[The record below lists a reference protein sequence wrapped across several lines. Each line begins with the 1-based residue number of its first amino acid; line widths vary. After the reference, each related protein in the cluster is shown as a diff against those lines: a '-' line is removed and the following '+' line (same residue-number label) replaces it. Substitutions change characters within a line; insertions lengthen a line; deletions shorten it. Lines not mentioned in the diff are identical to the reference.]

1 MRPKIV
7 PFKFRKK
14 HTETKGKITKSKKNY
29 ENIFNDILSGTKP
42 EKHLKPYTKRETRD
56 QNNSNINKKNKIK
69 FISKLQTINLNDE
82 SNQISK
88 NKFLTEENE
97 KNNTQE
103 LNNTTKKNKININS
117 DPKINITDNKDNEKD
132 KNIIDELLNKS
143 IERKNNKKGKDGVIE
158 QFRVENNKT
167 TANEIII
174 FLNEN
179 NKSSN
184 LYSNSKKHNY
194 IKCVKTMKNNNKSNK
209 NTKKCNKSL
218 PKKDY
223 QFERSPS
230 KTNNVKNK
238 IKQKKFDKIKEN
250 GPKSK
255 NNTLKKFEQKRDIS
269 IRKVDDLIYN
279 NKKIRV
285 YNNTVDKIT
294 ITNDSSKDNN
304 FKDSISIN
312 NTIKNKRLILN
323 NTNSNINININ
334 ITNIND
340 KNNKKEKSVSSKR
353 KQSGLNTENN
363 YNNNITT
370 VNIINN
376 NGNNKKISSN
386 DYRLLFFNHSN
397 KKYLP
402 YQTKLNSKGIKIE
415 SIDINLNEEDLHIN
429 NKKQK
434 YKFKRNLKKNN
445 YYQNYKNVLDTNE
458 IKETQSE
465 YEHFNDK
472 EDFWSNKSS
481 TGYSCKSGFTVA
493 RKFRSLNRERDK
505 IKMLNNL
512 KNPGNNKIDK
522 IEDKLINIVNKFH
535 KENSINKMSRKRKG
549 INKW

>member
-42 EKHLKPYTKRETRD
+42 EKHLKPNTKRETRD

-174 FLNEN
+174 FLNEK

-269 IRKVDDLIYN
+269 IRKADDLIYN

-402 YQTKLNSKGIKIE
+402 HQTKLNSKGIKIE
-415 SIDINLNEEDLHIN
+415 SIDINLNEEDLPIN

-535 KENSINKMSRKRKG
+535 KENSINKMNRKRKG

>member
-14 HTETKGKITKSKKNY
+14 HIETKGKITKSKKNY

-42 EKHLKPYTKRETRD
+42 EKHLKPYTKRETRE
-56 QNNSNINKKNKIK
+56 QNSSNINKKNKIK

-209 NTKKCNKSL
+209 NSKKCNKSL

-269 IRKVDDLIYN
+269 IRKADDLIYN

-535 KENSINKMSRKRKG
+535 KENSINKMNRKRKG

>member
-1 MRPKIV
+1 MKPKIV
-7 PFKFRKK
+7 SFKFTKK
-14 HTETKGKITKSKKNY
+14 HPETKEKTIKSKKNY

-158 QFRVENNKT
+158 QFRVENNKS

-269 IRKVDDLIYN
+269 IRKADDLIYN

-535 KENSINKMSRKRKG
+535 KENSINKMNRKRKG

>member
-1 MRPKIV
+1 M
-7 PFKFRKK
+7 
-14 HTETKGKITKSKKNY
+14 
-29 ENIFNDILSGTKP
+29 
-42 EKHLKPYTKRETRD
+42 
-56 QNNSNINKKNKIK
+56 
-69 FISKLQTINLNDE
+69 QTINLNDE

-158 QFRVENNKT
+158 QFRVENNKS

-230 KTNNVKNK
+230 KTKNVKNK

-269 IRKVDDLIYN
+269 IRKADDLIYN

-402 YQTKLNSKGIKIE
+402 HQTKLNSKGIKIE
-415 SIDINLNEEDLHIN
+415 SIDINLNEEDLPIN

-535 KENSINKMSRKRKG
+535 KENSINKMNRKRKG

>member
-158 QFRVENNKT
+158 QFRVENNKS

-209 NTKKCNKSL
+209 NSKKCNKSL

-269 IRKVDDLIYN
+269 IRKADDLIYN

-402 YQTKLNSKGIKIE
+402 HQTKLNSKGIKIE

-535 KENSINKMSRKRKG
+535 KENSINKMNRKRKG

>member
-14 HTETKGKITKSKKNY
+14 QTETKGKITKSKKNY

-42 EKHLKPYTKRETRD
+42 EKHLKPNTKRETRD

-209 NTKKCNKSL
+209 NSKKCNKSL

-269 IRKVDDLIYN
+269 IRKADDLIYN

-535 KENSINKMSRKRKG
+535 KENSINKMNRKRKG

>member
-1 MRPKIV
+1 
-7 PFKFRKK
+7 
-14 HTETKGKITKSKKNY
+14 
-29 ENIFNDILSGTKP
+29 
-42 EKHLKPYTKRETRD
+42 
-56 QNNSNINKKNKIK
+56 
-69 FISKLQTINLNDE
+69 
-82 SNQISK
+82 
-88 NKFLTEENE
+88 
-97 KNNTQE
+97 
-103 LNNTTKKNKININS
+103 
-117 DPKINITDNKDNEKD
+117 
-132 KNIIDELLNKS
+132 
-143 IERKNNKKGKDGVIE
+143 
-158 QFRVENNKT
+158 
-167 TANEIII
+167 
-174 FLNEN
+174 
-179 NKSSN
+179 
-184 LYSNSKKHNY
+184 
-194 IKCVKTMKNNNKSNK
+194 MKNNNKSNI
-209 NTKKCNKSL
+209 NNKKCNKSL

-230 KTNNVKNK
+230 NNNKVKNK
-238 IKQKKFDKIKEN
+238 INQKKFDKIKEN
-250 GPKSK
+250 EPKSK
-255 NNTLKKFEQKRDIS
+255 NNTLKKFRQKRDLS
-269 IRKVDDLIYN
+269 QRKADDLICN

-285 YNNTVDKIT
+285 YNNTIDKIT
-294 ITNDSSKDNN
+294 ITNDSSKENN
-304 FKDSISIN
+304 YKDSISIN

-340 KNNKKEKSVSSKR
+340 KNNKKEKSVLSKR
-353 KQSGLNTENN
+353 KKSGLNTENN
-363 YNNNITT
+363 YNSNITT

-376 NGNNKKISSN
+376 NSNNKKISSN
-386 DYRLLFFNHSN
+386 DYRLLFYNHSN

-415 SIDINLNEEDLHIN
+415 SIDINLNEEDLQVN

-434 YKFKRNLKKNN
+434 FKFKRNLKKNN

-535 KENSINKMSRKRKG
+535 KENYINKMNRKRKG